1 MRTRI
6 TLIVFTLALIVAL
19 AACGGKAT
27 PAPTATPIPEPT
39 ATPLAIPAD
48 GTPVAGG
55 VDVAMTLV
63 NQPTGAN
70 VAVIN
75 GAAISSVTYMGE
87 LERQLLFITEQYAMD
102 WNNVENQA
110 YLPQIEQQ
118 VFEQL
123 VNVELAQQLAKAE
136 GITVSEDKLNAE
148 IETTRTSILTS
159 GTYTDWANF
168 LAVNKIDDAYF
179 RDRIRESLVIDGLVA
194 AHGGPTEAEQVHAQH
209 ILVADEETAKKVLE
223 ELKAGKTFEE
233 LAAAYSTDTGSKDS
247 GGDLGW
253 FPKGMMV
260 AAFEDAAFSLPVGQV
275 SDPVQSDYGFHIIKV
290 LGKEMRALD
299 ETMLAE
305 AQQQAFGVWFQEQKA
320 KAQIE
325 TLLTINQ

>member
-1 MRTRI
+1 MKTRI
-6 TLIVFTLALIVAL
+6 ALIVFTLALIVAL

-27 PAPTATPIPEPT
+27 PAPTATPEPT
-39 ATPLAIPAD
+39 ATPTAVPAE
-48 GTPVAGG
+48 GTPAAGG

-63 NQPTGAN
+63 TKPTGAN
-70 VAVIN
+70 VAVVN
-75 GAAISSVTYMGE
+75 GTAISSATYMGE

-102 WNNVENQA
+102 WNSVENQA

-136 GITVSEDKLNAE
+136 GITVSDEKLNAE

-168 LAVNKIDDAYF
+168 LAVNKIDDTYF
-179 RDRIRESLVIDGLVA
+179 RDRIRESLVIDELVA

-209 ILVADEETAKKVLE
+209 ILVADEATAKKVLE

-253 FPKGMMV
+253 FPKGAMV
-260 AAFEDAAFSLPVGQV
+260 AAFEEAAFSLPVGQV
-275 SDPVQSDYGFHIIKV
+275 SEPVQSDYGYHIIKV
-290 LGKEMRALD
+290 LGKEVRPMDAD
-299 ETMLAE
+299 MLAE

-325 TLLTINQ
+325 TLLTTGQ